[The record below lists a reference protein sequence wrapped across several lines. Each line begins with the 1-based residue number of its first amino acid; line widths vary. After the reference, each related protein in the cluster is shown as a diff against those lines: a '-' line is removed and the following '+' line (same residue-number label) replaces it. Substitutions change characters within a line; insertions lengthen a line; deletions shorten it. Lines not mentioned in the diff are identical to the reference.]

1 MPNSILRILKGRG
14 SRQKNCVHNLQVER
28 VIDLGQWHCGL
39 WSAEGTES
47 ANGCD
52 NHDMQEASQDA
63 VVATAGRHGRVR
75 SGLSRGVRTEI
86 GDLWIKPSPAW
97 SLPCRWESL
106 AFHSPAQ
113 GLKLG
118 GAWCLPRDCHGAL
131 DCCTLTCLHSS

>member
-39 WSAEGTES
+39 WSAEGLES
-47 ANGCD
+47 ANSCD

-63 VVATAGRHGRVR
+63 VVAAAGGCGRVR

-86 GDLWIKPSPAW
+86 GDLWLKPSPTW
-97 SLPCRWESL
+97 LLPRWWESL
-106 AFHSPAQ
+106 VFHCPAQ
-113 GLKLG
+113 GLRLWVEP
-118 GAWCLPRDCHGAL
+118 GAPTVMAL
-131 DCCTLTCLHSS
+131 WTVVL